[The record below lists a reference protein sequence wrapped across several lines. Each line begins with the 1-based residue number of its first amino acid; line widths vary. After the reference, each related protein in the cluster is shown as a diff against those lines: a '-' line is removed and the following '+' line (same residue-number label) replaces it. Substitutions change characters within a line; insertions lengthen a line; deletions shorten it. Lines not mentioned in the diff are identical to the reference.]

1 MTKFRKT
8 YDTYLKERNFK
19 KERNQEA
26 IIVLGLG
33 IIAIGGYLGYKY
45 MNTLTIKI
53 DRYIFT
59 DKDTIGKLY
68 VNDTY
73 LCDTLE
79 DTVRTLNSKEDKIAG
94 QTAIPAGSYQTIITY
109 SPKFKKDLPLLVNV
123 PFFEGIRIHTGSSD
137 KDTEGCILTGKYVNG
152 KFYAE
157 NSTVTTI
164 IELMKKYKY
173 TKTVINNLK

>member
-1 MTKFRKT
+1 MAKLRKT
-8 YDTYLKERNFK
+8 YDTYLKERKFK
-19 KERNQEA
+19 KETNQEA
-26 IIVLGLG
+26 IIVFGLG

-45 MNTLTIKI
+45 MNTLTIRI

-94 QTAIPAGSYQTIITY
+94 QTAIPTGSYETIITY
-109 SPKFKKDLPLLVNV
+109 SPKFKKDLPLLVGV
-123 PFFEGIRIHTGSSD
+123 PFFEGIRFHTGVSD
-137 KDTEGCILTGKYVNG
+137 KDTEGCILIGKYMNN

-157 NSTVTTI
+157 SSAVNTL
-164 IELMKKYKY
+164 IELIMSYKY
-173 TKTVINNLK
+173 AKTVINNLK